1 MYTQCSGGSR
11 SLAEETRAL
20 KTRSLVANHQDL
32 LFSRSVVSDSCATP
46 WTAPCLASLSF
57 TISWSWQCPIERLI
71 KADPLTTT
79 REVDKELNSYHSTVV
94 WHLKQIGKSSASG
107 CLTAKKKKSSFW
119 SVVFYYSAQQQW
131 TFLFL
136 KKKFISFVY
145 LALPGLSC
153 RTWDLWCGLWVL
165 APWPG
170 LEPRP
175 PAMRARGL
183 SRWAARE
190 VPNEPFLDWTVMCNK
205 RWILYYSWWWPA
217 QWLDW
222 EEAPKHFPKPNLHQ
236 KRSWSL
242 MPWSTTAFWIPANV
256 CSANWGDWPKTAM
269 PAGGIGQQNGP
280 SSSPW
285 QCSTTCRTTNASKVE

>member
-1 MYTQCSGGSR
+1 MQPHG
-11 SLAEETRAL
+11 LHHAWL
-20 KTRSLVANHQDL
+20 
-32 LFSRSVVSDSCATP
+32 
-46 WTAPCLASLSF
+46 PCPSLS
-57 TISWSWQCPIERLI
+57 L
-71 KADPLTTT
+71 
-79 REVDKELNSYHSTVV
+79 EVDSAQLRGSSKPILLQLHAKLTKNSTPTILQLFGIWSKLEKAQLVGV
-94 WHLKQIGKSSASG
+94 WLQ
-107 CLTAKKKKSSFW
+107 KKKSSFW

-136 KKKFISFVY
+136 KKKFISFVC